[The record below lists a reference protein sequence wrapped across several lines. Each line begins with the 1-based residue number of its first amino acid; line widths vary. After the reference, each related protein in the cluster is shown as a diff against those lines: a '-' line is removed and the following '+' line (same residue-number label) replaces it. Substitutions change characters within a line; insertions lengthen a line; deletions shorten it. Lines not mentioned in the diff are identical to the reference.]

1 MRISFKTKR
10 GRRVTFTTGRRS
22 KAAVSASRRARGK
35 ALARKYG
42 FVRKGN
48 AIYAK
53 RPGRAPKLVR
63 HIKATKRRVH
73 TRRRRTSRR

>member
-22 KAAVSASRRARGK
+22 SAKVKASRRAQGK

-42 FVRKGN
+42 FIRRGN

-53 RPGRAPKLVR
+53 RPGRAPKL
-63 HIKATKRRVH
+63 IRRVT
-73 TRRRRTSRR
+73 TRRRRAHSRR

>member
-42 FVRKGN
+42 FIRKAG

-53 RPGRAPKLVR
+53 RPGRAPKLIR
-63 HIKATKRRVH
+63 RIKARRTVS
-73 TRRRRTSRR
+73 RRRARGRR

>member
-22 KAAVSASRRARGK
+22 KAAVSAARRARGK

-63 HIKATKRRVH
+63 RVH
-73 TRRRRTSRR
+73 TRRRSRR